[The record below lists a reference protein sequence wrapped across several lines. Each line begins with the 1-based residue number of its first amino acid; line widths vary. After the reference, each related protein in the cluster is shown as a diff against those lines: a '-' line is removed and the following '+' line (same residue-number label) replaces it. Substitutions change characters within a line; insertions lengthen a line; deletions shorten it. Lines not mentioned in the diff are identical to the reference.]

1 MFLILIIILSFY
13 ALNRLFL
20 GFYYFEFN
28 MYYSSKYVIIW
39 VEILHIWFSILFG
52 LCFLDVVAPQILSN

>member
-1 MFLILIIILSFY
+1 
-13 ALNRLFL
+13 
-20 GFYYFEFN
+20 

-52 LCFLDVVAPQILSN
+52 LCFLDIVISG